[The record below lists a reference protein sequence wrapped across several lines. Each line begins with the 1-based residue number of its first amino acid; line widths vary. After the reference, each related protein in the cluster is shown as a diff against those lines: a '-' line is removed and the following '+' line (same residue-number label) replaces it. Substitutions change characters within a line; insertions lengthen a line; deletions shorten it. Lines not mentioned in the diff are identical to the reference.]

1 MAEFG
6 PLRRVHVSPGE
17 YKIETDPRYQK
28 AYVNTVASEGGPQG
42 DTVEMSFAYTTEP
55 VAKRKRIVQKFTVVL
70 DTEFVPEVIDALR
83 TALEEAESNRR
94 S

>member
-1 MAEFG
+1 M
-6 PLRRVHVSPGE
+6 
-17 YKIETDPRYQK
+17 
-28 AYVNTVASEGGPQG
+28 
-42 DTVEMSFAYTTEP
+42 VEMSFAYTTEP
-55 VAKRKRIVQKFTVVL
+55 VAKRKRIVQKFTVVR